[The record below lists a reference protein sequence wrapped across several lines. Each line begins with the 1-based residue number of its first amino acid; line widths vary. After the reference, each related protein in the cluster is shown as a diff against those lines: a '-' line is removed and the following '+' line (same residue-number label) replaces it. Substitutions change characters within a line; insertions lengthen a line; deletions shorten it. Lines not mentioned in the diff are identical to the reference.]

1 MPLSPQQRRPALALA
16 NHAPA
21 NGCQN
26 LTEVDAR
33 LTKVDKTCHCQPLRH
48 PPAPLRRIPNNPEQI
63 RTTLNK
69 PEHRRTPRPDRTTPR
84 ITPESARSKK
94 TEQARPP
101 PSFLRRQEPAPQPS
115 FPRTKHLPKKIH
127 PSPLLGGRLGGGW
140 DVASVHRRSSGRPHS
155 SREHPP
161 NGHSY
166 AGRNPGGPPKPLPRR
181 RPSLAERAATVH
193 GAGSCLRGGVGERRS
208 GCWRAV
214 GACSLPR
221 TPHLASPLKGGRDE
235 LGKGG
240 AGCRRAQVPA
250 CAGMTEGRC
259 ECGLARGSGLPTP
272 HLTSPLKGGRD
283 ELGKGVGVGV
293 GCGWVS
299 LGVGCAGSC
308 LRRNDGWGGWFLPA
322 QE

>member
-69 PEHRRTPRPDRTTPR
+69 PEHRRTPRPDRTAPR

-94 TEQARPP
+94 PNK
-101 PSFLRRQEPAPQPS
+101 PAPHRHSGAGRNLRPNRHS
-115 FPRTKHLPKKIH
+115 RAPKHLPKKIH

-140 DVASVHRRSSGRPHS
+140 DAASVHRRSSGRPHS

-181 RPSLAERAATVH
+181 RPSLAERAATAR
-193 GAGSCLRGGVGERRS
+193 GA
-208 GCWRAV
+208 
-214 GACSLPR
+214 
-221 TPHLASPLKGGRDE
+221 
-235 LGKGG
+235 
-240 AGCRRAQVPA
+240 VPA
-250 CAGMTEGRC
+250 CAGMTERGDRGVGGRLA
-259 ECGLARGSGLPTP
+259 LARCLAPPT
-272 HLTSPLKGGRD
+272 
-283 ELGKGVGVGV
+283 
-293 GCGWVS
+293 
-299 LGVGCAGSC
+299 
-308 LRRNDGWGGWFLPA
+308 
-322 QE
+322 